1 MAYED
6 GIRQPPSTN
15 EDSNYGC
22 SFGDN
27 IDGAFMNWQIFMK
40 ISYNQAVYKLTE
52 IKDDL
57 NMLWLAFILTFQHS
71 VRENGSHLAIFLSN
85 LFSNEITCN
94 TIISYHCSNKE
105 LKGNE
110 QEMIRTLL

>member
-1 MAYED
+1 
-6 GIRQPPSTN
+6 
-15 EDSNYGC
+15 
-22 SFGDN
+22 
-27 IDGAFMNWQIFMK
+27 
-40 ISYNQAVYKLTE
+40 
-52 IKDDL
+52 
-57 NMLWLAFILTFQHS
+57 MLWLAFILTFQHS

-94 TIISYHCSNKE
+94 TIISYHWSNKE